1 MSSLFFRPEVFASNR
16 DRWLGSVSVVQPVKL
31 WVMTA
36 FAITAAVAVV
46 LFVCLG
52 TYTHRST
59 VTGQLFPIHGLAA
72 VTAPA
77 TGVVTDVIQPEGA
90 RVGAQA
96 RLAILVVP
104 RATPRDGDTLV
115 ALKRRL
121 AQRQTALE
129 SAAQAQHTQLN
140 AQAQGLHVQ
149 LTNAKQECAHLNQEV
164 QTRQSQVKLARTL
177 LSRLRTLLASQYVS
191 QREIEQQ
198 QATVLEY
205 TEQVQELQRQVL
217 LTQRT
222 IAQLE
227 QTLSELPQQ
236 HATLEAT
243 LQRELAQVAQER
255 VQTEMQGVLAINAP
269 ISGIIATPRI
279 KPGQTVQAGETV
291 MSLLPRDGM
300 LEADVWV
307 PSRAIGFITPG
318 DPVQLRYQAYP
329 YQKFGHQQGRVK
341 KISRS
346 SIDPREL
353 AGLSGYA
360 PSAESFYRVTIAL
373 AKQQVKAYGKLESLK
388 PGMVLE
394 ADIFGEKR
402 RLIEWLFDP
411 LYALTGH

>member
-1 MSSLFFRPEVFASNR
+1 MSSLFRPEVFASNR
-16 DRWLGSVSVVQPVKL
+16 DRWLGTVSLAQPIKL

-36 FAITAAVAVV
+36 FAVTAAFAVV
-46 LFVCLG
+46 LFACLG
-52 TYTHRST
+52 TYTRRST
-59 VTGQLFPIHGLAA
+59 VIGQLVPIHGLAA
-72 VTAPA
+72 VIAPA

-90 RVGAQA
+90 RVSAHT

-129 SAAQAQHTQLN
+129 AAAKAQHSQLD
-140 AQAQGLHVQ
+140 AQAQGLHGQ
-149 LTNAKQECAHLNQEV
+149 LTTAKQECGHLNKEV
-164 QTRQSQVKLARTL
+164 QTRQSQVRLAKAL
-177 LSRLRTLLASQYVS
+177 LRRLRTLLASQYVS
-191 QREIEQQ
+191 QRDIEQQ

-217 LTQRT
+217 VTQRT
-222 IAQLE
+222 IAQLD

-255 VQTEMQGVLAINAP
+255 VQIEMQGVLAINAP

-307 PSRAIGFITPG
+307 PSRAIGFIAPG
-318 DPVQLRYQAYP
+318 DQVHLRYQAYP
-329 YQKFGHQQGRVK
+329 YQKFGHQQGRVR

-346 SIDPREL
+346 TIDQREL
-353 AGLSGYA
+353 AGLPGYA

-373 AKQQVKAYGKLESLK
+373 AKQKVKAYGKLESLK
-388 PGMVLE
+388 LGMVLE
-394 ADIFGEKR
+394 ADILGEKR

-411 LYALTGH
+411 LYALTGR

>member
-1 MSSLFFRPEVFASNR
+1 M
-16 DRWLGSVSVVQPVKL
+16 
-31 WVMTA
+31 
-36 FAITAAVAVV
+36 
-46 LFVCLG
+46 
-52 TYTHRST
+52 
-59 VTGQLFPIHGLAA
+59 HGLAA

-77 TGVVTDVIQPEGA
+77 TGVVTAVIEPEGA
-90 RVGAQA
+90 RVSAQA

-104 RATPRDGDTLV
+104 RATPQDGDTLV

-129 SAAQAQHTQLN
+129 AAATAQHTQLD
-140 AQAQGLHVQ
+140 AQAQGLHAQ

-164 QTRQSQVKLARTL
+164 QTRQSQRRLARAL
-177 LSRLRTLLASQYVS
+177 VSRLRALLASQYVS

-222 IAQLE
+222 IAQLK
-227 QTLSELPQQ
+227 QTLSELPEQ

-255 VQTEMQGVLAINAP
+255 VQTEMQGVFAINAP
-269 ISGIIATPRI
+269 ITGIVATPRI
-279 KPGQTVQAGETV
+279 QPGQTVQAGETV
-291 MSLLPRDGM
+291 MSVLPRDGM

-307 PSRAIGFITPG
+307 PSRAIGFIAPG
-318 DPVQLRYQAYP
+318 DQVQLRYQAYP

-341 KISRS
+341 QISRS
-346 SIDPREL
+346 AIDQREL
-353 AGLSGYA
+353 AGLPGYA
-360 PSAESFYRVTIAL
+360 PSAESFYRVTVAL
-373 AKQQVKAYGKLESLK
+373 AKQKVKAYGKLESLK

-394 ADIFGEKR
+394 ADILGEKR

-411 LYALTGH
+411 LYALNGR